1 MYYMTLVNKADST
14 RKAHCSIIIED
25 AIALNDIWVVEGK
38 NGLFV
43 SFPQRPYE
51 DRESGETKY
60 ASIYA
65 PITKEARQALTD
77 AVLEEYSKMTA

>member
-1 MYYMTLVNKADST
+1 MKTNVKNMTLVNKADST

-60 ASIYA
+60 ASNVIQYWKGFS
-65 PITKEARQALTD
+65 TSCRENKKCR
-77 AVLEEYSKMTA
+77 